1 MALDQLPDFL
11 HEHYEIR
18 EWRHAT
24 AILVADYPEEL
35 GDVVEILSGFRL
47 LRGYIEVGG
56 GNKSKVAATLDH
68 EFYTR
73 GWQERRFDTRFVID
87 QYEHPSPTHKIDC
100 FRNSV
105 GLEIEWNNKD
115 PFFDRDLNNFRLLF
129 DLHVIAVGIIVTRCD
144 NLQQIFDTL
153 GRGSSYG
160 ESTTHMSKL
169 LPKVEGG
176 GAGGCPLLVFG
187 ISQKLYV
194 DGA

>member
-11 HEHYEIR
+11 REHYEIR

-24 AILVADYPEEL
+24 AILATDFHDEFR
-35 GDVVEILSGFRL
+35 DVIEVLTACRL
-47 LRGYIEVGG
+47 LRSYIEVGG
-56 GNKSKVAATLDH
+56 GNKSRVAAALDGA
-68 EFYTR
+68 FDAR
-73 GWQERRFDTRFVID
+73 GWQERRFDTRFVVD
-87 QYEHPSPTHKIDC
+87 EQEHPSPTHKIDC
-100 FRNSV
+100 FRN
-105 GLEIEWNNKD
+105 GIGIEIEWNNKD

-129 DLHVIAVGIIVTRCD
+129 DLRVIAVGIVVTRCD

-153 GRGSSYG
+153 GRGSSHG

-169 LPKVEGG
+169 APKVEGG

-187 ISQKLYV
+187 ISQTLYV